1 MKKLFILL
9 ILLIAFPTV
18 VFASPQEAL
27 LARQYYTNGL
37 NAYKSKNYQQCLQ
50 YLSNNYVQYFYGNQ
64 TSLYLAMGYSY
75 FNLSQ
80 YDKTIPY
87 LAKARELG
95 LQNYSYDDYATLYD
109 VGLSY
114 KFLGE
119 QTGKIVP
126 YNKKAYDFLA
136 TAFERF
142 PKDIAVSADLSDVCM
157 NLNDN
162 ICVVNSTTRVVNI
175 NPRYSVNAWK
185 NLAQAY
191 LNLDNVD
198 KALASWETGLQYYPT
213 DLDMLYDYCN
223 IVLNINPMMYNSQII
238 QEYAG
243 RMVSVAPKDERTLA
257 IQDKLFMCA
266 MQDPS
271 NPMSPQYQM
280 EEEMRNQQMQ
290 QSMPATTEMPAGMGF

>member
-1 MKKLFILL
+1 MKRLFVFL

-18 VFASPQEAL
+18 VFASPQEVLFAK
-27 LARQYYTNGL
+27 QQYTNGL
-37 NAYKSKNYQQCLQ
+37 NAYKAKNYQQCLQ
-50 YLSNNYVQYFYGNQ
+50 YLSNNYVKYFYGNQ

-75 FNLSQ
+75 FNLKQ
-80 YDKTIPY
+80 YEKAIPP
-87 LAKARELG
+87 LIKARELG
-95 LQNYSYDDYATLYD
+95 LQDYSHDDYTTLYD

-126 YNKKAYDFLA
+126 YSKKSYEFLA
-136 TAFERF
+136 TAFEKF
-142 PKDIAVSADLSDVCM
+142 PKDIAVSADLSDVCV

-162 ICVVNSTTRVVNI
+162 ICVVNSVSRIVSI
-175 NPRYSVNAWK
+175 NPRYSENAWK
-185 NLAQAY
+185 TLAQAY

-198 KALASWETGLQYYPT
+198 KALLVWENGLEYYPT
-213 DLDMLYDYCN
+213 DLDMLYNYCN
-223 IVLNINPMMYNSQII
+223 ILLNINPMMYNSQIV

-243 RMVSVAPKDERTLA
+243 RMVSVAPRDERTLA

-266 MQDPS
+266 MQDPA

-290 QSMPATTEMPAGMGF
+290 QSMPTAEIPIGMGF